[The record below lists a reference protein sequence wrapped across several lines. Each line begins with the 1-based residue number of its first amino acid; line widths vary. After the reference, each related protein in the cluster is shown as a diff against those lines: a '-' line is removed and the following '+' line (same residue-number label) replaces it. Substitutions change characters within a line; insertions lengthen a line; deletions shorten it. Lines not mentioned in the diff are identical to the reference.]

1 MKRSSTLS
9 GATLGL
15 TALLGLG
22 CAQVPLLAALKPE
35 PLELEAHGPGA
46 VFATVDAAAI
56 DALKYAYLQPRTA
69 HDAKLVRGGTIHRA
83 GEGFSYS
90 EIHVAGR
97 QVPDVVRY
105 TLKPQDVAHFTIYA
119 RTGNRDVDLRNERPS
134 RADRRFVTF
143 VDPLHRPL
151 YILHPS
157 LVIREYRGEEH
168 DIAEVADL
176 RQPARSVLLA
186 EID

>member
-9 GATLGL
+9 GVALSL

-22 CAQVPLLAALKPE
+22 CAHLPLPDALKKE
-35 PLELEAHGPGA
+35 PLELEAQGPGE
-46 VFATVDAAAI
+46 VFTSVEATAVDALI
-56 DALKYAYLQPRTA
+56 YAYLQGQAA
-69 HDAKLVRGGTIHRA
+69 HETELVRGGTIRRA
-83 GEGFSYS
+83 GKGFSYS

-97 QVPDVVRY
+97 EVPDVVRY

-119 RTGNRDVDLRNERPS
+119 PTGNRDVDLRNERPS
-134 RADRRFVTF
+134 RADRRFVTY

-157 LVIREYRGEEH
+157 LMIREYRGEDHELT
-168 DIAEVADL
+168 EVADL
-176 RQPARSVLLA
+176 RHPARSILLA
-186 EID
+186 GEN